1 VDMMIDILVRKG
13 DFVQIMEEGVLRIMR
28 SFDMDVM
35 ELLVE

>member
-1 VDMMIDILVRKG
+1 MMIDILVRKG

>member
-1 VDMMIDILVRKG
+1 MDMMIDILVRKG